1 MNANT
6 PKKKV
11 VRKGRG
17 RKPNLE
23 VEASDFCRICKVNFK
38 KNGTYISSDN
48 LFTTSKPGGPLSE
61 IPSSKLKLFLT
72 CASNL
77 SSRFCAKCALKIRN
91 ASSNFILVEE
101 NLNVPRHN
109 FQESAVEEN
118 DDTERFKRCSKSSP
132 GLRSEKR
139 RKADRLNASKE
150 TGRNRG
156 AKRPL
161 LFGNA
166 QQYCETVAG
175 ELPDLVMEIDSSL
188 CGKSTSLE
196 VDVNLHFPSGDR
208 KKLIEDDRAKSL
220 IKNVA
225 QQNWKAAVNI
235 VFKHPAC
242 QDHIKEAIRS
252 SVSREFK
259 EYCHSTTSVL
269 KYATPSELSSFS
281 NNLVQHEVATYCPLW
296 HSALVGAMGP
306 CKKEDK
312 AAKAV
317 NVTSLCS
324 AAVAKFRNQRMSA
337 YAHRISVILIHSG
350 AKSQDFRRLNQLGIC
365 MSHGE
370 TIKKQKEMA
379 RAHDAAVL
387 IWKKEVEFSKKC
399 MLLLQEIQKRQVPVF
414 EEDDME
420 VEIILDLSL
429 PTVCSYE
436 HYTEQAFA
444 KCLQVINKE
453 LSTAG
458 NSVATSETLEMAIK
472 AMSGEFVSLPKYR

>member
-1 MNANT
+1 M
-6 PKKKV
+6 
-11 VRKGRG
+11 
-17 RKPNLE
+17 
-23 VEASDFCRICKVNFK
+23 
-38 KNGTYISSDN
+38 
-48 LFTTSKPGGPLSE
+48 
-61 IPSSKLKLFLT
+61 
-72 CASNL
+72 
-77 SSRFCAKCALKIRN
+77 
-91 ASSNFILVEE
+91 
-101 NLNVPRHN
+101 
-109 FQESAVEEN
+109 
-118 DDTERFKRCSKSSP
+118 
-132 GLRSEKR
+132 
-139 RKADRLNASKE
+139 
-150 TGRNRG
+150 
-156 AKRPL
+156 
-161 LFGNA
+161 
-166 QQYCETVAG
+166 
-175 ELPDLVMEIDSSL
+175 
-188 CGKSTSLE
+188 
-196 VDVNLHFPSGDR
+196 
-208 KKLIEDDRAKSL
+208 
-220 IKNVA
+220 
-225 QQNWKAAVNI
+225 
-235 VFKHPAC
+235 
-242 QDHIKEAIRS
+242 
-252 SVSREFK
+252 SREFK
-259 EYCHSTTSVL
+259 EYCHSTTSAL
-269 KYATPSELSSFS
+269 KYTTPSELASFS
-281 NNLVQHEVATYCPLW
+281 NNLFHHEVATYCPLW
-296 HSALVGAMGP
+296 HSALVGSMGP

-312 AAKAV
+312 AARAL

>member
-1 MNANT
+1 MNENT

-11 VRKGRG
+11 VRRGRG

-23 VEASDFCRICKVNFK
+23 VEASDFCRICKLNLK
-38 KNGTYISSDN
+38 KNGTHICLEN
-48 LFTTSKPGGPLSE
+48 LFTTSKPGRPLNE
-61 IPSSKLKLFLT
+61 ILSSKLKLFLT
-72 CASNL
+72 CVSNL
-77 SSRFCAKCALKIRN
+77 SSRVGMKCALKIRN
-91 ASSNFILVEE
+91 VSSNFIFVEE
-101 NLNVPRHN
+101 NLNVPHQN
-109 FQESAVEEN
+109 FQESAVKEN

-139 RKADRLNASKE
+139 RKADRLNGSKE
-150 TGRNRG
+150 MGQNWG

-161 LFGNA
+161 LFRNA
-166 QQYCETVAG
+166 QQHCESVAE
-175 ELPDLVMEIDSSL
+175 ELPDLVMEIELSL
-188 CGKSTSLE
+188 CEKSTSLE
-196 VDVNLHFPSGDR
+196 VDAHWHFPSGDR

-242 QDHIKEAIRS
+242 QDHIKKAIRS

-269 KYATPSELSSFS
+269 KYATPSELSPFS
-281 NNLVQHEVATYCPLW
+281 NNPVHHEVATYCPLW

-306 CKKEDK
+306 LKKEDK

-350 AKSQDFRRLNQLGIC
+350 AKSQDLEKQL
-365 MSHGE
+365 
-370 TIKKQKEMA
+370 K
-379 RAHDAAVL
+379 
-387 IWKKEVEFSKKC
+387 SKKKWQEPT
-399 MLLLQEIQKRQVPVF
+399 MLL
-414 EEDDME
+414 
-420 VEIILDLSL
+420 S
-429 PTVCSYE
+429 
-436 HYTEQAFA
+436 
-444 KCLQVINKE
+444 
-453 LSTAG
+453 
-458 NSVATSETLEMAIK
+458 
-472 AMSGEFVSLPKYR
+472 

>member
-1 MNANT
+1 MNENT
-6 PKKKV
+6 PQKKV
-11 VRKGRG
+11 VRRGRG

-23 VEASDFCRICKVNFK
+23 VEACDVCRICKLNLK
-38 KNGTYISSDN
+38 KNGTYICSEN
-48 LFTTSKPGGPLSE
+48 LFTTSKPGRPLSD
-61 IPSSKLKLFLT
+61 ILSSKLKLFLT

-77 SSRFCAKCALKIRN
+77 SSRVCAKCALKIRN
-91 ASSNFILVEE
+91 ASSNFIFVEE
-101 NLNVPRHN
+101 NLNVPHQN
-109 FQESAVEEN
+109 FQESAVKEN
-118 DDTERFKRCSKSSP
+118 NDTERFKRCSKSSP

-188 CGKSTSLE
+188 CEKSTSLE

-259 EYCHSTTSVL
+259 EYCHSITSVL

-281 NNLVQHEVATYCPLW
+281 NNLVHHEVATYCPLW

-306 CKKEDK
+306 LKKEDK
-312 AAKAV
+312 AAKVV
-317 NVTSLCS
+317 NVQISL
-324 AAVAKFRNQRMSA
+324 
-337 YAHRISVILIHSG
+337 
-350 AKSQDFRRLNQLGIC
+350 
-365 MSHGE
+365 
-370 TIKKQKEMA
+370 
-379 RAHDAAVL
+379 
-387 IWKKEVEFSKKC
+387 
-399 MLLLQEIQKRQVPVF
+399 
-414 EEDDME
+414 
-420 VEIILDLSL
+420 
-429 PTVCSYE
+429 
-436 HYTEQAFA
+436 
-444 KCLQVINKE
+444 
-453 LSTAG
+453 
-458 NSVATSETLEMAIK
+458 
-472 AMSGEFVSLPKYR
+472 